1 MLDNLIIW
9 GVAMLYMAFV
19 VAFAIACVVFFAK
32 LDGWFQDWI
41 NR

>member
-1 MLDNLIIW
+1 MLDNLIVW
-9 GVAMLYMAFV
+9 GLAVLYMAG
-19 VAFAIACVVFFAK
+19 VAVFAIACLVGVTK